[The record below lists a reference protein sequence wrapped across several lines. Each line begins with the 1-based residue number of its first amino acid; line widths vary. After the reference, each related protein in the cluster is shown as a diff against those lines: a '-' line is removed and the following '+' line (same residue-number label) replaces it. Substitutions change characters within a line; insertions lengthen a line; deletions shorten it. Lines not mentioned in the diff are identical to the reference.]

1 MVRSFLSARWP
12 MGSLALTLSLFPSVL
27 VDEPT
32 AEYEDLLW
40 IWAVCFSPD
49 GKLLATAGDDMVVR
63 VSFTTFVL
71 VIATLVIIISEPN
84 AQHGTTSGAPR
95 SGISPTG
102 ES

>member
-1 MVRSFLSARWP
+1 
-12 MGSLALTLSLFPSVL
+12 MGSLALTLPLFPSVL

-32 AEYEDLLW
+32 AEYRGLLH

-49 GKLLATAGDDMVVR
+49 GKLLATAGDVGVVR
-63 VSFTTFVL
+63 VSSRAFVL
-71 VIATLVIIISEPN
+71 VITTLVTIISEPN

-95 SGISPTG
+95 FGISPRG